1 MNFFKR
7 KFSFHEED
15 GEAALEDPSGAAAPS
30 SGAPPSA
37 FSFQA
42 IANKVSSTISMTDS
56 WLQNL
61 ADPAYPNFVTRPRTR
76 ALDNAAKSQ

>member
-7 KFSFHEED
+7 KFSFHDED
-15 GEAALEDPSGAAAPS
+15 GEAALEDPSNAAAPS

-42 IANKVSSTISMTDS
+42 IANKVSSTIRMIRSA
-56 WLQNL
+56 
-61 ADPAYPNFVTRPRTR
+61 ADKMDKIAETIKI
-76 ALDNAAKSQ
+76 LE